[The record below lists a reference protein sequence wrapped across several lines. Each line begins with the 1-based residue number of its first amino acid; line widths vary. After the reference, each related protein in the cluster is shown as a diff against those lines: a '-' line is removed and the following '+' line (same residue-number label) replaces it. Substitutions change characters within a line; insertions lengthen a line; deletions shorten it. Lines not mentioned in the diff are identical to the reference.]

1 MKIIAI
7 HPILYLSKQYKVGDE
22 LPANDHEMVEAWL
35 KAKTAKKEEAPKEEA
50 PEEEAPK
57 ESKPKKEAGKK

>member
-1 MKIIAI
+1 MKIIAT

-35 KAKTAKKEEAPKEEA
+35 KAKTAKKEETAKEET
-50 PEEEAPK
+50 PK
-57 ESKPKKEAGKK
+57 ESKPKKEVEKK